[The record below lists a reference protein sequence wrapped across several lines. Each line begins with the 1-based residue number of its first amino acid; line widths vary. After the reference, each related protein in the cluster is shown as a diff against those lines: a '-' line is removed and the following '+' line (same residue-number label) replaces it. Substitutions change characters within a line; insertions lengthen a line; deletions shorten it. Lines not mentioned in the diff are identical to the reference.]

1 MGSLFFDQM
10 TERSRSGEGTGNRPA
25 PQGRGSGTW
34 SVRRRGVLL
43 INLGTPDCCEVSSI
57 RRYLTEFL
65 SDPAVIRMPTG
76 LSWLNGALGRTIALL
91 RAPKAKKR
99 YERIWGDGGSPL
111 MTITED
117 QVSMLEDALPRG
129 WHVFCAMR
137 YGRPS
142 IAETLGNMEAA
153 GIEELVV
160 VPMYPQFSDPT
171 TGTALRKVYD
181 HLKGEGRQLH
191 VAVRTSWHDDH
202 GYIDAQ
208 SKLIEQYALGNGLTP
223 DDTYLLFSTHGLPV
237 SFVKRGD
244 PYPAQTARTVE
255 LVGRHLGW
263 PAERMSLAYQSRL
276 GPVAWLKPN
285 TDEVLMDLVRAG
297 EKRVMI
303 CPISFTTD
311 CLETLEE
318 IDVRF
323 RTMVEQA
330 DADLYL
336 CPALNT
342 FGPFISALKHLVL
355 RGPRPMT
362 SREFGSPR
370 SSAQPLHR
378 NSSSLFARPESRFHT
393 GVDGDQDIDSLVV
406 IGMSLR
412 GRLGTGRG
420 PDLSFTDVEGL
431 RRVKRSQC
439 EVPALLWAIQEQ
451 TDIRD
456 PWLWNTCHRFELY
469 GWLGREGRS
478 SSAAEIKRLLF
489 EDENSLD
496 GEEYVLYGA
505 DAWHHLLRT
514 AAGLCSGLPGE
525 RDILEQFQAA
535 HRLADRTGTAG
546 PRARRLL
553 DEVLT
558 ITGDLRKATAWGGY
572 DPDYGSVALSRIVAE
587 AHLDLAQCRIA
598 VIGGSTTSA
607 AVLRALRERFDVPSR
622 QLTLLY
628 RGHKRG
634 GQIKLLRRAIGNGRR
649 IRVQSYAE
657 GSVIRAITAADV
669 VIFGGDSDEPVID
682 AAQIRRSRDW
692 IARPL
697 TVLDFNMFGSTTG
710 LQTVEG
716 VRLYDAHRLEAE
728 VTAFADEMCESGE
741 FTSAVQAAETWI
753 IEQALPVGTTHRE
766 GPLREAIPGDIV
778 SAATLTP
785 VGLNGTSHGS
795 RFHSRTLTPARWS
808 DGS

>member
-10 TERSRSGEGTGNRPA
+10 TEKSRSGEGTGNRPA
-25 PQGRGSGTW
+25 PQDGGSGMW
-34 SVRRRGVLL
+34 PMRRRGVLL
-43 INLGTPDCCEVSSI
+43 INLGTPDRCDVSCI
-57 RRYLTEFL
+57 RRYLSEFL
-65 SDPAVIRMPTG
+65 SDPAVIRLPAG

-91 RAPKAKKR
+91 RAPQAKKR
-99 YERIWGDGGSPL
+99 YERIWADCGSPL

-117 QVSMLEDALPRG
+117 QASMLEEALPRG
-129 WHVFCAMR
+129 WHVFYAMR

-142 IAETLGNMEAA
+142 IAETLRNMEAA

-181 HLKGEGRQLH
+181 HLQGDGRQLH
-191 VAVRTSWHDDH
+191 VTMRTSWHDDH
-202 GYIDAQ
+202 SYINAQ
-208 SKLIEQYALGNGLTP
+208 SKLIEQYALGNRLTP

-244 PYPAQTARTVE
+244 PYPAHAARTVE
-255 LVGRHLGW
+255 LVGRCLGW
-263 PAERMSLAYQSRL
+263 PAERMSLAYQSRF
-276 GPVAWLKPN
+276 GPAAWLEPS

-297 EKRVMI
+297 EKRILI

-318 IDVRF
+318 IDIRF
-323 RTMVEQA
+323 RAVVEQA
-330 DADLYL
+330 GADLYL

-362 SREFGSPR
+362 SRGIGSGRRNMQPPR
-370 SSAQPLHR
+370 RDS
-378 NSSSLFARPESRFHT
+378 NSRSDRLESRSPSKP
-393 GVDGDQDIDSLVV
+393 DGDRDIDSLVV

-412 GRLGTGRG
+412 GRLGAGRG

-439 EVPALLWAIQEQ
+439 EVPALLWSIQEQ
-451 TDIRD
+451 TDIRE

-469 GWLGREGRS
+469 GWLDRESRARS
-478 SSAAEIKRLLF
+478 TTRIRRLLF
-489 EDENSLD
+489 EDATTLN
-496 GEEYVLYGA
+496 GEEYVLYGV

-525 RDILEQFQAA
+525 RDILEQFRAA
-535 HRLADRTGTAG
+535 HRLAERTGTAG

-553 DEVLT
+553 SDVLT
-558 ITGDLRKATAWGGY
+558 NTGDLRKATAWGRY

-587 AHLDLAQCRIA
+587 AHLDLTQCRIA

-607 AVLRALRERFDVPSR
+607 AVLQALRERFEVPSR
-622 QLTLLY
+622 QLTLIY

-634 GQIKLLRRAIGNGRR
+634 GQIKLLRRAVGNGRR

-657 GSVIRAITAADV
+657 PSVVRAIAAADV
-669 VIFGGDSDEPVID
+669 VVFGGDSDEPVLD
-682 AAQIRRSRDW
+682 AAQIRRGRDW

-716 VRLYDAHRLEAE
+716 VTLYDARRLEVE

-741 FTSAVQAAETWI
+741 FTLAVQAAETWI
-753 IEQALPVGTTHRE
+753 IEHALAVGAGHRE
-766 GPLREAIPGDIV
+766 GSFVEAMPDGIVPRPALIPV
-778 SAATLTP
+778 TL
-785 VGLNGTSHGS
+785 NRTSHGS
-795 RFHSRTLTPARWS
+795 RVHSRTLTPARWS
-808 DGS
+808 D